1 VHHIEQSKRGSS
13 FLVKP
18 LDRGCYAWYKPH
30 IENGYQNH
38 FMPKKPIE
46 HLSEYLVDRGLKS
59 TSQRDKIL
67 DIFVKAGRHLS
78 AEELY
83 ARVKK
88 SHPGIGF
95 ATVYRTLK
103 LLAEA
108 GLAQERR
115 FEGGFTRYEHASP
128 DAHHDHLICTRCGAI
143 IEFENERIE
152 ELQRDVARM
161 NRFTVQN
168 HKLELYGLCEICQG
182 KKNGARS
189 SKSEVTNP

>member
-1 VHHIEQSKRGSS
+1 M
-13 FLVKP
+13 
-18 LDRGCYAWYKPH
+18 H
-30 IENGYQNH
+30 IENGYQYH
-38 FMPKKPIE
+38 IMQKKPTE
-46 HLSEYLVDRGLKS
+46 HLSEYLADRGLKS

-67 DIFVKAGRHLS
+67 DVFVKAGRHLS

-88 SHPGIGF
+88 SHPGIGY

-115 FEGGFTRYEHASP
+115 FEDGFTRYEHASP
-128 DAHHDHLICTRCGAI
+128 DTHHDHLICTRCGAI

-152 ELQRDVARM
+152 ALQQDVARK
-161 NRFTVQN
+161 NRFKVQN
-168 HKLELYGLCEICQG
+168 HKLELYGLCEVCQG
-182 KKNGARS
+182 KKKS
-189 SKSEVTNP
+189 SQ